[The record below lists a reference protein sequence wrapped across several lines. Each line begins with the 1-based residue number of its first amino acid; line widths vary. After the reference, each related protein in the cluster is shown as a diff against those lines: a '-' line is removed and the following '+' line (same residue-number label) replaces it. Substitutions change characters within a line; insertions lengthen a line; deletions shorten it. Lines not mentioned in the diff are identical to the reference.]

1 MKLFLYLKMKTNHDY
16 IIAKEFLAKLPDH
29 LKIKLCKNTLAG
41 VEANKINK
49 KERVRKFMA
58 YLDNK

>member
-1 MKLFLYLKMKTNHDY
+1 MKTNHDY